1 MNKSINTY
9 IEQKYHITLFDPEMP
24 VLSTLGAPRVWLD
37 SLRTTLFPTQK
48 DLAIES
54 ALQDIILDPTPESKN
69 LDEEAESAPS
79 YPLIDEAGHIVL
91 EPHSTFLF
99 IGDSMMQGVGMTLG
113 RELKKLGFNVIDI
126 AKQSTGLTY
135 SSFFDWGKTLK
146 EAFAKNPHI
155 KVVVVMVGANDPYSM
170 PKIKYGSEEWAET
183 YSARIQEILDTAIA
197 NKAVVAWYEAP
208 IVKKEPLNT
217 RLAFLNTLYKDRIE
231 QAKQVF
237 LLSNLALAPDGIYT
251 SYVKNAQG
259 KSVKMRATDGIHFS
273 GDGSRALGAL
283 LLDRLLIIQDD
294 PQVENDEE
302 SEHILQNANP
312 SQTILQDTKSNS
324 NTKQNSLLDLFAEES
339 DPESSTQNDVD
350 SNTQT
355 LQEHIFNQD
364 PQHQEIQLPSYFMPR

>member
-1 MNKSINTY
+1 
-9 IEQKYHITLFDPEMP
+9 
-24 VLSTLGAPRVWLD
+24 
-37 SLRTTLFPTQK
+37 
-48 DLAIES
+48 
-54 ALQDIILDPTPESKN
+54 
-69 LDEEAESAPS
+69 
-79 YPLIDEAGHIVL
+79 
-91 EPHSTFLF
+91 
-99 IGDSMMQGVGMTLG
+99 
-113 RELKKLGFNVIDI
+113 
-126 AKQSTGLTY
+126 
-135 SSFFDWGKTLK
+135 
-146 EAFAKNPHI
+146 
-155 KVVVVMVGANDPYSM
+155 MVGANDPYSM

-355 LQEHIFNQD
+355 LQGHISNQD